1 MALSTQKEMSN
12 VRVLH
17 VHSQQTEVFM
27 SGIVV

>member
-1 MALSTQKEMSN
+1 MALSTQKLKAN

-17 VHSQQTEVFM
+17 VHSRQIEVFI